1 MKTPFP
7 VGVSAWV
14 ALLWCPCV
22 SGCMVTKTVEETKVV
37 EETKEREVVCCD
49 RNECNLTS
57 DDDVEF
63 VTLLSQASLETVV
76 DLELSKVNVLT
87 DSLDGELYDTVNE
100 AEEDVNDL
108 DTDNVVF
115 GGVPTTQSE
124 EERAIE
130 EKYQFRSIEK
140 VSDMNST
147 VGVHVCERC
156 VSSLFTDL
164 DPSDSDVSVMA
175 DYSGVTV
182 EKKEEKNPLL
192 TVTIEDNVL
201 FWSVLASIVLWIV
214 LLVLLL

>member
-1 MKTPFP
+1 MSE
-7 VGVSAWV
+7 V
-14 ALLWCPCV
+14 
-22 SGCMVTKTVEETKVV
+22 TVEERKI
-37 EETKEREVVCCD
+37 EETTREKEITVCD
-49 RNECNLTS
+49 RDGCDLTS
-57 DDDVEF
+57 EDDVEF

-76 DLELSKVNVLT
+76 DLELSEVNVLT
-87 DSLDGELYDTVNE
+87 DSLDGELFDTVDE
-100 AEEDVNDL
+100 AEEAVSDL
-108 DTDNVVF
+108 NTDNVVF

-147 VGVHVCERC
+147 VGMHVCERC

-164 DPSDSDVSVMA
+164 DPSDGDVSVIA

-201 FWSVLASIVLWIV
+201 YWSVLASIGLWI
-214 LLVLLL
+214 LLFLLLL